1 MNNNFNKVWSKYD
14 QYDRS
19 KIDMI
24 NAVPFIRDLLEVNA
38 PVALPEV
45 NPYEDTDDKKKEK
58 PIDVDP
64 IVEPDIEDIDKKLI
78 KNDARVDAKK
88 SQTVTQKDYNFEK
101 MTKHN
106 LQVKY

>member
-1 MNNNFNKVWSKYD
+1 MNKFMKDNFSKIWSKYD

-24 NAVPFIRDLLEVNA
+24 NAVPFIRDLMTVNA

-45 NPYEDTDDKKKEK
+45 NPYEEDDKDKKKEK

-64 IVEPDIEDIDKKLI
+64 IVEPDIEDVDKKLI
-78 KNDARVDAKK
+78 KNDARNDDKK
-88 SQTVTQKDYNFEK
+88 A
-101 MTKHN
+101 
-106 LQVKY
+106 